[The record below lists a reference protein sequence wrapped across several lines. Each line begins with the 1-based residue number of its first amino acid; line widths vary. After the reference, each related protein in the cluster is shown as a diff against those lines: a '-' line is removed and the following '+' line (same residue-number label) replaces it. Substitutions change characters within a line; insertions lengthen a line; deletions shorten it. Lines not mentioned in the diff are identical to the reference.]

1 MKFNINKM
9 TLLKLSYFTLLM
21 VLPLLQSC
29 KNEDVAI
36 EWVDLRYKVE
46 DSYLIEAKDIEKIS
60 FQVKST
66 DSWEVFG
73 KYDWHTISPDK
84 GEAGETATV
93 TIVCKENTSLDDR
106 IDTINI
112 KSNYWTGKKFI
123 LKQKGIA
130 FLNVENIDFLL
141 NKNEDQK
148 IFNVLSNQKW
158 TAKVTEGDNWLSL
171 VSGDSGEMN
180 GEVKVKSQIN
190 TGEKRTAKVT
200 IFDRHG
206 AARQIVDCVQDGVM
220 LLPTIPENGKWFVT
234 YEQAQTLEVA
244 VEANAEWIASKDN
257 EDDDWYTITKESFS
271 GSDKLIIQLSEH
283 KGTNVRT
290 GIINLASKVEEGA
303 TPVVKQVKFKQANP
317 QITEVKELNQTIN
330 GSYYGPGGL
339 AAGIYHF
346 HVSAMS
352 STQFNLF
359 FAWGEVEL
367 RYWIQ
372 DAKTILSTRPWC
384 ADVFAEHGSCIKP
397 VDVSKPNIFSINIV
411 ESIDS
416 KGQSWIYSEWMLNG
430 TKIVS
435 AISDGITGA
444 GYDDTWKVPWS
455 ATTSGASLSITTVGG
470 SALFEKYEYI
480 APLVWGE

>member
-9 TLLKLSYFTLLM
+9 TLLKLSYFTLLV

-29 KNEDVAI
+29 KSEDEAI

-46 DSYLIEAKDIEKIS
+46 DSYLVDAKQVEKVS

-73 KYDWHTISPDK
+73 KYDWHTISPDQ
-84 GEAGETATV
+84 GEADEIATV
-93 TIVCKENTSLDDR
+93 TIVCKENTNLDNR

-130 FLNVENIDFLL
+130 FLNVDNIDFIL

-148 IFNVLSNQKW
+148 SFTVLSNQKW
-158 TAKVTEGDNWLSL
+158 SAKVTEGDNWLSL
-171 VSGDSGEMN
+171 VSGELGEMN
-180 GEVKVKSQIN
+180 GEIKIKSQIN
-190 TGEKRTAKVT
+190 TGEQRTAKVS

-206 AARQIVDCVQDGVM
+206 VVRQIVDCVQDGVM
-220 LLPTIPENGKWFVT
+220 LLPATPENDKWFVT
-234 YEQAQTLEVA
+234 YEQLQTLEIA

-257 EDDDWYTITKESFS
+257 EDDDWYTITKKSFS
-271 GSDKLIIQLSEH
+271 GSDKLMIQLSEN
-283 KGTNVRT
+283 KGSNVRT
-290 GIINLASKVEEGA
+290 GVINLASKAAEGA

-317 QITEVKELNQTIN
+317 QIPEVKVLNQTIN
-330 GSYYGPGGL
+330 GSYYGPGSL
-339 AAGIYHF
+339 PAGIYHF

-359 FAWGEVEL
+359 FSWGDIEL

-372 DAKTILSTRPWC
+372 DATTVLSTRPWC
-384 ADVFAEHGSCIKP
+384 ADVFAEHGNCRKP
-397 VDVSKPNIFSINIV
+397 VDVSKPNIFTINI
-411 ESIDS
+411 EENIDS

-435 AISDGITGA
+435 AISDGLTDA
-444 GYDDTWKVPWS
+444 GCVPVIEPH
-455 ATTSGASLSITTVGG
+455 L
-470 SALFEKYEYI
+470 
-480 APLVWGE
+480 